1 VCHNETELEDLKDL
15 RAEVRKFLILTNE
28 RKKMSKTTLRKR
40 ISLVAVTAL
49 TAGVLSVVTAPV
61 ASANLNGLPTQVFA
75 DGELGVATGTNT
87 TGATV
92 VTGAGTGALSLGL
105 LYKDASST
113 TAQTATA
120 LVGGA
125 LVLGT
130 KAHASAATAVAFVV
144 SGGTLGTAV
153 GGGGTQPITVARYSA
168 DLKTATLG
176 HTNSTMVAIRW
187 ALPSTAGTYT
197 VSAYRST
204 DAANVNFTAATST
217 LDVAANGA
225 IIGTVTV
232 TVVAAAAA
240 AGPVVGYSTC
250 TTNNGGTVTPAST
263 DYASAFVN
271 GNSAY
276 INMQMV
282 NSYLQ
287 ANTLEGN
294 IVVTSSSADSVVAI
308 GGTSVAAGTGSTV
321 VAYGTAVAGDDS
333 VVRVNQ
339 ATAGKPVTTTVTIT
353 FNGAVICTKTIT
365 IRGAVDSM
373 VISNVSS
380 VESDGNG
387 TANAAWLAD
396 GTLRD
401 AHMYIQLK
409 DSAGNT
415 VLPGDQTSSNTG
427 YNEFTMDAASVSN
440 LVTAFTVANGDQA
453 TSLSSSSVPY
463 NYSAGKYTCGA
474 NQYGTQKVTVKHTS
488 AATGKI
494 TTGTFDARCAGDA
507 YTYTASFDKASYNQ
521 GEIATLTVSFKDS
534 KGNAANAVTE
544 VGASEMIVPMMT
556 FVTATGAASTTT
568 KADGTKAYTL
578 TVGTTTGMTAGTYS
592 GIIDF
597 TGLTAVA
604 ATKQTVTYKL
614 STGSSDVSFTEVLK
628 SVVALIAS
636 INKQIQALQKLILKR

>member
-1 VCHNETELEDLKDL
+1 M
-15 RAEVRKFLILTNE
+15 I
-28 RKKMSKTTLRKR
+28 
-40 ISLVAVTAL
+40 
-49 TAGVLSVVTAPV
+49 G
-61 ASANLNGLPTQVFA
+61 
-75 DGELGVATGTNT
+75 GTN
-87 TGATV
+87 
-92 VTGAGTGALSLGL
+92 
-105 LYKDASST
+105 
-113 TAQTATA
+113 ATA
-120 LVGGA
+120 
-125 LVLGT
+125 
-130 KAHASAATAVAFVV
+130 
-144 SGGTLGTAV
+144 
-153 GGGGTQPITVARYSA
+153 
-168 DLKTATLG
+168 
-176 HTNSTMVAIRW
+176 VAIRW

-197 VSAYRST
+197 VTAYRST
-204 DAANVNFTAATST
+204 DAANFTTLATAS
-217 LDVAANGA
+217 NGSLL
-225 IIGTVTV
+225 GVVTV
-232 TVVAAAAA
+232 TVVAAAATD
-240 AGPVVGYSTC
+240 GPVVANSTC
-250 TTNNGGTVTPAST
+250 TTFTGGTVTPAST
-263 DYASAFVN
+263 DHASAFVN

-339 ATAGKPVTTTVTIT
+339 ATTGKPVTTTVTIT

-387 TANAAWLAD
+387 TATAAWLAD

-427 YNEFTMDAASVSN
+427 NTEFSIDTASVSN
-440 LVTAFTVANGDQA
+440 LVTAFTVASGDQA
-453 TSLSSSSVPY
+453 TSLSSSAVPY
-463 NYSAGKYTCGA
+463 NYSAGKYTCG
-474 NQYGTQKVTVKHTS
+474 NSQFGTQKVTVKHTS

-507 YTYTASFDKASYNQ
+507 YTYTASFDKASYLQ

-534 KGNAANAVTE
+534 KGNAANAVTA

-578 TVGTTTGMTAGTYS
+578 TVGTSAGMTAGTYS